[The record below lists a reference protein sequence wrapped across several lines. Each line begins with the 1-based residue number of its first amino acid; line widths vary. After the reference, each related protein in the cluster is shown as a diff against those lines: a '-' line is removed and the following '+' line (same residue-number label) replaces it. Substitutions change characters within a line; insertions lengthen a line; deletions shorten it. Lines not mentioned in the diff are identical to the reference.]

1 MTFTTEVRSGQRFE
15 FGKNWRRF
23 LSDMRDEQIA
33 EAETA
38 MVAMLGD
45 IEGKTFLDAGCGSG
59 LFSLAAHRLGAKVH
73 SFDYDPASVACT
85 MELQRMFGGL
95 WPVEEGSVLDR
106 EYLDR
111 LGTFDIVYSWGVLH
125 HTGNMHQAFKNIAR
139 LVSPGGVL
147 FISIYNDQGW
157 KSRLWLRVKRL
168 YNAHSLMRTIVGP
181 MLGLAR
187 VAFHAIARKANAR
200 RGMSIYYDMI
210 DWLGGY
216 PYEFAT
222 PETVMHA
229 FQGFGFTL
237 ADLRTV
243 RGKLGPNEFV
253 FLKHVAQRPAAPTQS

>member
-33 EAETA
+33 EAEAA

-45 IEGKTFLDAGCGSG
+45 IGGKTFLDAGCGSG
-59 LFSLAAHRLGAKVH
+59 LSSLAAHRLGAKVH
-73 SFDYDPASVACT
+73 SFDYDPGSVACT
-85 MELQRMFGGL
+85 KELQSMFGSF

-106 EYLDR
+106 GYLDR
-111 LGTFDIVYSWGVLH
+111 LGTFDVVYSWGVLH
-125 HTGNMHQAFKNIAR
+125 HTGNMDQAFENIAR
-139 LVSPGGVL
+139 LVSSRGVL

-157 KSRLWLRVKRL
+157 RSRVWLRVKRL

-187 VAFHAIARKANAR
+187 GAFHAMARKPNAR
-200 RGMSIYYDMI
+200 RGMSIYHDMI

-222 PETVMHA
+222 PERVMHA
-229 FQGFGFTL
+229 FQRFGFTL
-237 ADLRTV
+237 VDLRTV

-253 FLKHVAQRPAAPTQS
+253 FVKQPALRPASPTQS